1 MYLRDLAHRGRL
13 PKLLAIPGSLCFK
26 HAKGIIWALV
36 DRLGRCFAL

>member
-13 PKLLAIPGSLCFK
+13 PKLLAILCFK

-36 DRLGRCFAL
+36 DRLGGCFAL